1 MKTLVIGLDCAA
13 PEILFQHGGL
23 NNIRALMERGCYG
36 RLESV
41 VPPITVPAWMCMSTS
56 QDPGS
61 LGVYGFRNRKD
72 YSYNGLSVVNSTSI
86 QQTAIWDVLGQHG
99 QNVVVVGVPPSYPPR
114 RVQGV
119 NVGCFL
125 TPDTKVNDYT
135 YPAGVKQEIERL
147 VGDYPVDV
155 KGFRTNNKDW
165 LRDQIFEMTRKHFE
179 VIRYL
184 MATVDWD
191 YFQFVEIGVDRV
203 HHGFWKYHD
212 PRHRQHVPGNPY
224 ATLIHDYYSYIDEEI
239 GKLLELVDEDDTN
252 ILVVSD
258 HGAQRLDG
266 GFCVNEW
273 LRREG
278 FLVLKEPV
286 TKPAPFSPS
295 LVDWERTRVWSEGGY
310 YARVFF
316 NVEGRE
322 PHGIVRESEYDDLI
336 QEMTARFQAL
346 RDDRGEPMGS
356 LVFQPR
362 DLYRSL
368 RNVPPDLIVH
378 FGALYWRSI
387 GGLGYDSLYLQ
398 ENDTGPDD
406 CNHAQFGSFLLAA
419 PSLPV
424 RGEVENVR
432 LLDIAPTLLDLADCE
447 TPESMQGS
455 SLLSRHR
462 GEAACARVL

>member
-1 MKTLVIGLDCAA
+1 
-13 PEILFQHGGL
+13 
-23 NNIRALMERGCYG
+23 MERGCYG

-41 VPPITVPAWMCMSTS
+41 IPPITVPAWMCMSTS

-72 YSYNGLSVVNSTSI
+72 HSYHGLSIVNSSSI
-86 QQTAIWDVLGQHG
+86 QQTAIWDVLGLHHKE
-99 QNVVVVGVPPSYPPR
+99 VVVVGVPPSYPPR
-114 RVQGV
+114 RMNGV
-119 NVGCFL
+119 NVGCFM
-125 TPDTKVNDYT
+125 TPDTKTHDYT
-135 YPAGVKQEIERL
+135 YPVSVRQEIDRL
-147 VGDYPVDV
+147 VGEYPVDV

-165 LRDQIFEMTRKHFE
+165 LRDQIYDMTRKHFE

-184 MATVDWD
+184 MVTVEWD

-212 PRHRQHVPGNPY
+212 PQHRQYVPGNPY
-224 ATLIHDYYSYIDEEI
+224 ETLINDYYAYVDQEI
-239 GKLLELVDEDDTN
+239 GNLLELLDDDTN
-252 ILVVSD
+252 VLVVSD
-258 HGAQRLDG
+258 HGAQRLEG

-278 FLVLKEPV
+278 LLVLKESV
-286 TKPAPFSPS
+286 TKPTPFSPA

-322 PHGIVRESEYDDLI
+322 PQGTVPESEYDDLI
-336 QEMTARFQAL
+336 EDMTARFHAL
-346 RDDRGEPMGS
+346 RDDRGEMMGS

-368 RNVPPDLIVH
+368 HNVPPDLIVH

-419 PSLPV
+419 PNLPV
-424 RGEVENVR
+424 RGEMEGMH
-432 LLDIAPTLLDLADCE
+432 LLDIAPTLLDLAGLE
-447 TPESMQGS
+447 TPESMQGC
-455 SLLSRHR
+455 SLLARSRSEVGGGR
-462 GEAACARVL
+462 IR

>member
-1 MKTLVIGLDCAA
+1 LKTLVIGLDCAA
-13 PEILFQHGGL
+13 PEILFEHGGL
-23 NNIRALMERGCYG
+23 PHIRALMERGCYG

-41 VPPITVPAWMCMSTS
+41 IPPITVPAWMCMSTS

-72 YSYNGLSVVNSTSI
+72 YTYSGLGVVNSTSI
-86 QQTAIWDVLGQHG
+86 QQTAIWDVLGAQG
-99 QNVVVVGVPPSYPPR
+99 RNVAVVGVPPSYPPR
-114 RVQGV
+114 RMHGV
-119 NVGCFL
+119 NIGCFL
-125 TPDTKVNDYT
+125 TPDTKVNEYT
-135 YPAGVKQEIERL
+135 YPTSVKPEIERL
-147 VGDYPVDV
+147 VGEYPVDV
-155 KGFRTNNKDW
+155 KGFRTDNKEW
-165 LRDQIFEMTRKHFE
+165 LKEQIYDMSRKHFE
-179 VIRYL
+179 VLRYL
-184 MATVDWD
+184 LATLDWD

-212 PRHRQHVPGNPY
+212 PQHRQFVPGNRFE
-224 ATLIHDYYSYIDEEI
+224 TLIRDYYTYIDEEI
-239 GKLLELVDEDDTN
+239 GSLLELVDEEDTN

-278 FLVLKEPV
+278 LLVLKEPV
-286 TKPAPFSPS
+286 TKPTPFSPS
-295 LVDWERTRVWSEGGY
+295 LVDWKHTRVWSEGGY

-322 PHGIVRESEYDDLI
+322 PQGIVRESEYDDLI
-336 QEMTARFQAL
+336 AEMTARFRAL
-346 RDDRGEPMGS
+346 CDDRGEPMGS
-356 LVFQPR
+356 LVFEPGNI
-362 DLYRSL
+362 YRHV

-387 GGLGYDSLYLQ
+387 GGLGYESLYLQ

-419 PSLPV
+419 PNLPP
-424 RGEVENVR
+424 RGEVEGMR
-432 LLDIAPTLLDLADCE
+432 LLDIAPTLLDLAGAE
-447 TPESMQGS
+447 APESMQGS
-455 SLLSRHR
+455 SLL
-462 GEAACARVL
+462 ARSSAVV

>member
-1 MKTLVIGLDCAA
+1 
-13 PEILFQHGGL
+13 
-23 NNIRALMERGCYG
+23 MERGCYG

-72 YSYNGLSVVNSTSI
+72 YSYHGLSVVNSSSI
-86 QQTAIWDVLGQHG
+86 QQTAIWDVFGAQG

-114 RVQGV
+114 RMQGV
-119 NVGCFL
+119 NVGCFM
-125 TPDTKVNDYT
+125 TPDTKNHDYT
-135 YPAGVKQEIERL
+135 YPVSVRQEIDRL
-147 VGDYPVDV
+147 VGEYPVDV

-165 LRDQIFEMTRKHFE
+165 LKEQIFDMTKKHFE
-179 VIRYL
+179 VLRYL
-184 MATVDWD
+184 MATLEWD
-191 YFQFVEIGVDRV
+191 YFQFVEIGVDRI

-212 PRHRQHVPGNPY
+212 KQHRQYEPGNPY
-224 ATLIHDYYSYIDEEI
+224 ETLIRDYYSYVDQEV
-239 GKLLELVDEDDTN
+239 GALLELLDDDTN

-258 HGAQRLDG
+258 HGAQRLEG

-278 FLVLKEPV
+278 LLVLKEPV
-286 TKPAPFSPS
+286 TKPTPFSPS
-295 LVDWERTRVWSEGGY
+295 LVDWSRTRVWSEGGY

-322 PHGIVRESEYDDLI
+322 PQGIVPESGYDELI
-336 QEMTARFQAL
+336 REMTARFEAL
-346 RDDRGEPMGS
+346 VDDRGEPMGS
-356 LVFQPR
+356 LVFRPR

-387 GGLGYDSLYLQ
+387 GGLGYDTLYLQ

-419 PSLPV
+419 PGLSV
-424 RGEVENVR
+424 KGEVEGMC
-432 LLDIAPTLLDLADCE
+432 LLDIAPTLLDLSGVEA
-447 TPESMQGS
+447 PESMQGS
-455 SLLSRHR
+455 SLLERSR
-462 GEAACARVL
+462 EADCEGVR

>member
-1 MKTLVIGLDCAA
+1 
-13 PEILFQHGGL
+13 
-23 NNIRALMERGCYG
+23 MERGCWG

-41 VPPITVPAWMCMSTS
+41 IPPITVPAWMCMSTS

-72 YSYNGLSVVNSTSI
+72 HSYNGLSVVNSTSI
-86 QQTAIWDVLGQHG
+86 QQTAIWDVLGAHG
-99 QNVVVVGVPPSYPPR
+99 QRVVVVGVPPSYPPR
-114 RVQGV
+114 HVQGV
-119 NVGCFL
+119 NVGCFM
-125 TPDTKVNDYT
+125 TPDTRTNDYT
-135 YPAGVKQEIERL
+135 YPSSVKSEIERL
-147 VGDYPVDV
+147 VGEYPVDV
-155 KGFRTNNKDW
+155 KGFRTDNKDW
-165 LRDQIFEMTRKHFE
+165 LRDQIFDMTRKHFE

-191 YFQFVEIGVDRV
+191 YFQFVEIGVDRI

-212 PRHRQHVPGNPY
+212 QLHRHYVPDNPY
-224 ATLIHDYYSYIDEEI
+224 ENLINDYYVTVDQEI
-239 GKLLELVDEDDTN
+239 GNLLELLDDDTN
-252 ILVVSD
+252 VLVVSD
-258 HGAQRLDG
+258 HGAQRLEG

-278 FLVLKEPV
+278 LLVLKEAV
-286 TKPAPFSPS
+286 TRPTPFSPS
-295 LVDWERTRVWSEGGY
+295 LVDWTRTRVWSEGGY

-316 NVEGRE
+316 NIEGRE
-322 PHGIVRESEYDDLI
+322 PYGTVRESEYDDLVDD
-336 QEMTARFQAL
+336 MTARFRAL

-356 LVFQPR
+356 LVFQPGH
-362 DLYRSL
+362 LYRSL

-419 PSLPV
+419 PGMPV
-424 RGEVENVR
+424 KGEVEGVH
-432 LLDIAPTLLDLADCE
+432 LLDIAPTLLELAGYE
-447 TPESMQGS
+447 AAESMQGTS
-455 SLLSRHR
+455 MLSRALVCGR
-462 GEAACARVL
+462 GD